1 MASSGLTIDTPIPS
15 GSWSLYFHAH
25 DNPKWNLASFTL
37 VGQVKTWREFWSLI
51 EGLRTEAIADGM
63 FFFMRD
69 PIPPL
74 WENHQN
80 IRGGSYSIRV
90 QRKDAGE
97 TYVSYVIAT
106 MLGTLTKDRASASAD
121 RSAQPATPAA
131 DGAAN
136 TVNGISISPKKGFNI
151 LKMWNTD
158 AARFNKPTD
167 IHILTKEIRPE
178 DILYTP
184 FVEKKM

>member
-1 MASSGLTIDTPIPS
+1 MALALTLDTPIPS

-25 DNPKWNLASFTL
+25 DNPKWNLPSFTP
-37 VGQVKTWREFWSLI
+37 VGTVKTWREFWSLI
-51 EGLRTEAIADGM
+51 EGLRTDAIADGM

-97 TYVSYVIAT
+97 TYVTYAIAT
-106 MLGTLTKDRASASAD
+106 MVGCLTKD
-121 RSAQPATPAA
+121 
-131 DGAAN
+131 AAN
-136 TVNGISISPKKGFNI
+136 TINGISISPKKGFNI

-158 AARFNKPTD
+158 AAHHKLPTD
-167 IHILTKEIRPE
+167 IHILTKEIRLE
-178 DILYTP
+178 DIMYTP

>member
-1 MASSGLTIDTPIPS
+1 MASSDLTLDTPIPS

-25 DNPKWNLASFTL
+25 DNPKWNLPSFTP
-37 VGQVKTWREFWSLI
+37 VGTVKTWREFWSLI
-51 EGLRTEAIADGM
+51 EGLRTDAIADGM

-97 TYVSYVIAT
+97 TYVSYAIAT
-106 MLGTLTKDRASASAD
+106 MVGCLTTNS
-121 RSAQPATPAA
+121 
-131 DGAAN
+131 AN
-136 TVNGISISPKKGFNI
+136 TINGISISPKKGFNI

-158 AARFNKPTD
+158 AAHHKLPTD
-167 IHILTKEIRPE
+167 IHILTKEIRLE
-178 DILYTP
+178 DIMYTP

>member
-1 MASSGLTIDTPIPS
+1 MALALTLDTPIPS

-25 DNPKWNLASFTL
+25 DNPKWNLPSFTP
-37 VGQVKTWREFWSLI
+37 VGTVKTWREFWSLI
-51 EGLRTEAIADGM
+51 EGLRTDAIADGM

-97 TYVSYVIAT
+97 TYVTYAIAT
-106 MLGTLTKDRASASAD
+106 MVGCLTKD
-121 RSAQPATPAA
+121 AT
-131 DGAAN
+131 N
-136 TVNGISISPKKGFNI
+136 TINGISISPKKGFNI

-158 AARFNKPTD
+158 AAHHKLPTD
-167 IHILTKEIRPE
+167 IHILTKEIRLE
-178 DILYTP
+178 DIMYTP

>member
-37 VGQVKTWREFWSLI
+37 VGQVKTWCEFWSLI

-106 MLGTLTKDRASASAD
+106 MLGTLTKD
-121 RSAQPATPAA
+121 
-131 DGAAN
+131 GAAN